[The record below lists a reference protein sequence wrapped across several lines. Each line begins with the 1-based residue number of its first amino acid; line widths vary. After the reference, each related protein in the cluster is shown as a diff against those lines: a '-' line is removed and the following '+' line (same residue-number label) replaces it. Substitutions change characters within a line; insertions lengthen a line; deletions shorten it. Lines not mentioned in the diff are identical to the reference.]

1 MKRTGLSIIG
11 GVEISNQVY
20 NVSKF
25 SSKKLLRFVFS
36 VFINYLNDLVEK
48 LTFLQV
54 IDILQDDEGIQQSSY
69 LVLEGTRKAATRS
82 GGLCNWA
89 LLYNEHTPR
98 FSLYQRVLVYLVPL

>member
-1 MKRTGLSIIG
+1 MKRTGLSIIS

-48 LTFLQV
+48 LTSLLAVNFGV
-54 IDILQDDEGIQQSSY
+54 YYLQDFI
-69 LVLEGTRKAATRS
+69 L
-82 GGLCNWA
+82 
-89 LLYNEHTPR
+89 R
-98 FSLYQRVLVYLVPL
+98 FFINND